1 MSWAATRIACA
12 FHFVTETKITASKI
26 VHVTKTVLVAVT
38 DVTILFVHSA
48 WKLRLALAA
57 TLKKGIESGRSLD
70 NHCKRA
76 FYENAKTFLRQMKIF
91 NNVRA
96 NLKLNSMSAIWLAVV
111 MQYALI
117 IATIIM
123 QLE

>member
-48 WKLRLALAA
+48 WKLRLAGRPLS
-57 TLKKGIESGRSLD
+57 KGIESGRSLD
-70 NHCKRA
+70 NHCKRV
-76 FYENAKTFLRQMKIF
+76 FLRQMKIF

-96 NLKLNSMSAIWLAVV
+96 NLKLISMSAIWLAVG